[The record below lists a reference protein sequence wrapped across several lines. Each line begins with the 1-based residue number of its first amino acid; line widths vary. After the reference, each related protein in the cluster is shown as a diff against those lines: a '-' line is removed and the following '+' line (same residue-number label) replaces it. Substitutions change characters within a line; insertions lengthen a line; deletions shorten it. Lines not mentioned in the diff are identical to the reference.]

1 MIKISKENDLLVESD
16 DSKIN
21 LPMIREFLVNDWE
34 FVEESQGIFR
44 RTKETNP
51 ASIEQIVSFL
61 REIFQDLEI
70 DAAIQTDVNR
80 REENRQNVTIQ
91 RQEALDVK
99 ALIEQGEQKVPEL
112 EIPRLVDGLELYWYQ
127 RLGVQHA
134 LKIQNS
140 ANFSV
145 PGSGKTWMGYS
156 TFFMM
161 KDVENIVD
169 KLLVIGPKVAVRAW
183 NIEYEA
189 MTGKKPD
196 IKNIKAPEG
205 SSQEIFDNVDQHE
218 IFFVNYS
225 MLGREIDNIKT
236 MLQQHRFLVIAD
248 ESHHFK
254 NESTLNAINIREIA
268 QHCTRKMILTGT
280 MMPKELSDVYTQF
293 DFLLTDSGILPNF
306 ERFKEIYPNDNLEAQ
321 RTVSELLNPYFYRIS
336 KQRLGLPPQ
345 TFNFTINPTT
355 YSSTFTNPN
364 DVVEMYDVQ
373 RRIYNVIA
381 EMFAN
386 PSEQDRADL
395 LSLARWRKKCFVFL
409 IEAATDPSLLPT
421 DNQFTTNIFDSS
433 QVQDLRALVENYDGI
448 KDIGPPRKLLR
459 AMELADVT
467 LNEGGKVVIWC
478 SFLKTID
485 KLKKLFH
492 ERDIQTREIFGAVP
506 ADEEEDPQY
515 NRSLLIDQFREDPNV
530 NVLIANP
537 ATLAESVSL
546 QRECHHAIYVDR
558 TFNGGHYM
566 QSLERIHR
574 VGLEPGTITKYDIIQ
589 SADSID
595 QVIHN
600 RLGTRVRRMEEF
612 LTHAD
617 LVVGRYAVSGKQ
629 NFGNPTGDDKELD
642 GDLNAVLEHIN
653 QINDNQ

>member
-1 MIKISKENDLLVESD
+1 MIKISKENDLIVESD

-21 LPMIREFLVNDWE
+21 SPMIREFLLDDWE
-34 FVEESQGIFR
+34 FVEESEGVFR

-51 ASIEQIVSFL
+51 AAVEQIVSFL
-61 REIFQDLEI
+61 KEIFQDLKTDI
-70 DAAIQTDVNR
+70 AIQTDVNR
-80 REENRQNVTIQ
+80 REENRQNVVIQ
-91 RQEALDVK
+91 SQEALDVK
-99 ALIEQGEQKVPEL
+99 ALIEQGEQAVPEL
-112 EIPRLVDGLELYWYQ
+112 QIPRLTKGLELYWYQ
-127 RLGVQHA
+127 RLGVLHA
-134 LKIQNS
+134 LKIKNS

-161 KDVENIVD
+161 KDVERIVD
-169 KLLVIGPKVAVRAW
+169 KLLVIGPKVAIRAW
-183 NIEYEA
+183 EIEYKA

-205 SSQEIFDNVDQHE
+205 SSQEIFNNVDNHE
-218 IFFVNYS
+218 IFFINYS

-236 MLQQHRFLVIAD
+236 MLQEHKFLVIAD

-254 NESTLNAINIREIA
+254 NVETLNASNIREIA
-268 QHCTRKMILTGT
+268 RHCTRKMILTGT

-306 ERFKEIYPNDNLEAQ
+306 ERFKELYPNDNLEAQ
-321 RTVSELLNPYFYRIS
+321 KAVSELLNPYFYRLN
-336 KQRLGLPPQ
+336 KARLGLPPQ

-355 YSSTFTNPN
+355 YRSTFTNPD
-364 DVVEMYDVQ
+364 DVVEMYDEQ

-381 EMFAN
+381 ENFNN
-386 PSEQDRADL
+386 PSEQNRADTI
-395 LSLARWRKKCFVFL
+395 SLEKWRKKCFVFL

-421 DNQFTTNIFDSS
+421 DNQFTRNIFDTS
-433 QVQDLRALVENYDGI
+433 QVQDLRELVENYDGI
-448 KDIGPPRKLLR
+448 QTIGQPKKLLR
-459 AMELADVT
+459 AMELADGT
-467 LNEGGKVVIWC
+467 INNGGKVVIWC

-485 KLKKLFH
+485 KLENLFH
-492 ERDIQTREIFGAVP
+492 ERDIQTRKIYGAVP
-506 ADEEEDPQY
+506 ADEEEDPLY
-515 NRSLLIDQFREDPNV
+515 NRSLLIDEFREDPNV

-558 TFNGGHYM
+558 MFNGGHYM

-574 VGLEPGTITKYDIIQ
+574 VGLLPGTITKYDIIQ
-589 SADSID
+589 SSKSID
-595 QVIHN
+595 QVIHD
-600 RLGTRVRRMEEF
+600 RLGKRVRKMEEF

-617 LVVGRYAVSGKQ
+617 LMVGRYAVSGKQ
-629 NFGNPTGDDKELD
+629 NYSNPIGEENELD
-642 GDLNAVLEHIN
+642 GDVNAVLDHIN
-653 QINDNQ
+653 QINDNP